1 MTSPVQPT
9 PLNLQAGRI
18 AATLVGVETI
28 ALTGFA
34 LFYAWEL
41 LTGQGSDPIIVLMSI
56 VLFVVFIVGFGYVAY
71 GLWQRN
77 PRAQAPAIAA
87 NGLLVPLGIAMFQFA
102 PALVAGGVLV
112 AGLTVVVSTL
122 AMGSLD

>member
-1 MTSPVQPT
+1 MASQ
-9 PLNLQAGRI
+9 
-18 AATLVGVETI
+18 
-28 ALTGFA
+28 
-34 LFYAWEL
+34 
-41 LTGQGSDPIIVLMSI
+41 
-56 VLFVVFIVGFGYVAY
+56 
-71 GLWQRN
+71 

>member
-34 LFYAWEL
+34 LFMP
-41 LTGQGSDPIIVLMSI
+41 GSC
-56 VLFVVFIVGFGYVAY
+56 
-71 GLWQRN
+71 
-77 PRAQAPAIAA
+77 
-87 NGLLVPLGIAMFQFA
+87 
-102 PALVAGGVLV
+102 
-112 AGLTVVVSTL
+112 
-122 AMGSLD
+122 